1 MLGRKWKG
9 HMTGEGGIGSKP
21 TLGGRFSFFAGPET
35 QFLRELKQKKECIT
49 LDN

>member
-9 HMTGEGGIGSKP
+9 HMTGR
-21 TLGGRFSFFAGPET
+21 GRNWIKVYSGWEVSFFAGLET
-35 QFLRELKQKKECIT
+35 PFLRELRQKKEYVT

>member
-1 MLGRKWKG
+1 MAGSGRG
-9 HMTGEGGIGSKP
+9 MGPGEGGIGSKS

-35 QFLRELKQKKECIT
+35 PFLKELMQKKECIT